1 MNPSLQRANEFAKD
15 YDRKTKERAW
25 HGPDILFGLMYEY
38 LNPHDTLLDI
48 GIETGQSSFLFQKAG
63 LKIYGVDG
71 SSEML
76 KICRKKGIGCHLI
89 ESDFLN
95 KGIPINDI
103 TFNHIIS
110 NAVFHLIWNIDEIFG
125 EVYRLLISEGI
136 FGFTLDEKINSDSAY
151 QKTNIKGIYESTIQN
166 TGITT
171 YMYDHRYVNYLLK
184 KYKFKLLKKT
194 RFLAFKGTED
204 IPDFYFTACITR
216 SS

>member
-1 MNPSLQRANEFAKD
+1 
-15 YDRKTKERAW
+15 
-25 HGPDILFGLMYEY
+25 MYEY

-48 GIETGQSSFLFQKAG
+48 GIGTGRSSFLFQKAG

-71 SSEML
+71 SAEML

-95 KGIPINDI
+95 KGIPIHDI

-136 FGFTLDEKINSDSAY
+136 FGFTLDEKINSDPAY
-151 QKTNIKGIYESTIQN
+151 QKTKIKGIYESTIQS

-171 YMYDHRYVNYLLK
+171 YMYDHR
-184 KYKFKLLKKT
+184 
-194 RFLAFKGTED
+194 
-204 IPDFYFTACITR
+204 
-216 SS
+216 